1 MKSKFVQY
9 YVEGKDEEKL
19 IHVLKTDLCV
29 IRPGKVQRLNV
40 IEHILTDA
48 QLMTLR
54 LGTMAVLIFDTDTKH
69 TNILSRNLEKL
80 KKCSAISEIVTIP
93 QIFNLEDE
101 LVRSCDIK
109 KITEL
114 LDSKSKKDFKSDF
127 IQANNL
133 ANKLRE
139 HQFDINRLW
148 IKQPLPPYH
157 NIMNKAETIK
167 LSVQKK

>member
-1 MKSKFVQY
+1 MPLTKSKFVQY

-19 IHVLKTDLCV
+19 IHVLKSDLCV
-29 IRPGKVQRLNV
+29 IRSGKVQRLNV
-40 IEHILTDA
+40 IEHLLTDA

-54 LGTMAVLIFDTDTKH
+54 VGTMVVLIFDTDTQH

-80 KKCSAISEIVTIP
+80 
-93 QIFNLEDE
+93 NLEDE
-101 LVRSCDIK
+101 SVRSCDIK

-114 LDSKSKKDFKSDF
+114 LDSKSNKDFKSDF

-148 IKQPLPPYH
+148 NKQPFPPYQ
-157 NIMNKAETIK
+157 NIINKAKIIK
-167 LSVQKK
+167 LSV